1 MDGVD
6 VVLLKM
12 TLVVDGGWIPVPL
25 CLLRC
30 ERLLMYSWIEI
41 MSEVY

>member
-12 TLVVDGGWIPVPL
+12 TFVVDGDWIPVPL
-25 CLLRC
+25 RLLRC